1 MLEPLDR
8 ILALV
13 EAEMLGLCQPVAKLE
28 ADEARPVGASVT
40 SDVTE
45 RRFTKTGQPSK
56 SNQNAR
62 SAQDRPR
69 LRVAAARSTG
79 GRLAR

>member
-45 RRFTKTGQPSK
+45 RRFTKTGQPGK
-56 SNQNAR
+56 SIRTPAV
-62 SAQDRPR
+62 PR
-69 LRVAAARSTG
+69 IVLD
-79 GRLAR
+79 